1 MRNHP
6 SQEHETMLSKI
17 ESFFL
22 GMPKSK
28 ASLLRAMPIFLL
40 YTASIIFWE
49 LLLHVVLFEELNW
62 RILYVLAF
70 SLFFG
75 LLLTMLT
82 GFLKRRGNTAVLWI
96 CMSLLYLWYACQLV
110 YYQIFGGFISVYM
123 VGMGGEAVTNFF
135 KETVDC
141 VLRNLWLL
149 AVMALPLAVTG
160 FLLRKGLLNLARRR
174 WGCILR
180 QAVVCVLLHLICLWS
195 LMIGGTAAYSIYD
208 VYHNVN
214 TGTDLSIT
222 NLGFLTTLRLEVKF
236 LLMGQEQGNNV
247 DDLVIMD
254 QDDLDDILGGGSET
268 PTDPDGVVKY
278 YDQTMEIDFDALS
291 AQAQAEGDSAMAT
304 LHQYFA
310 SQTPTKTNDFTGL
323 FEGKNLI
330 YMVCE
335 SFSPEVISESMTPT
349 LYKLYNEGIKFTNF
363 YGTYRNVTTNG
374 EYTACLGIFPD
385 LSRSKSDGSFKNSAD
400 NYLPFA
406 LGNIFQSQLGVSS
419 YAYHNYVGSYYAR
432 RYSHPNM
439 GYACKFMNSGMKFT
453 TSWPSSDYE
462 MMQQSVQDYINEDQF
477 HAYYMTF
484 SGHYKYDFVN
494 NPMSIRNQSAVA
506 HLNYS
511 EPVKAYI
518 ACHLELE
525 KAMAYLMEELEK
537 AGKLED
543 TVIVMT
549 TDHFPYGLKVKQYS
563 ELAGETKDNDFG
575 IYENAFICW
584 SYGMEDPIV
593 VDAPCCTVD
602 ILPTLLNL
610 FGFEY
615 DSRLLIGRDVLDPST
630 QHIAILHNGS
640 FITDKV
646 MFNST
651 NGETIYL
658 VDESEVSDL
667 YVQTV
672 TQIIRDRFTVS
683 TAILNNDYY
692 RVVFSP
698 EESS

>member
-1 MRNHP
+1 M
-6 SQEHETMLSKI
+6 
-17 ESFFL
+17 
-22 GMPKSK
+22 
-28 ASLLRAMPIFLL
+28 FLL
-40 YTASIIFWE
+40 YTLSIIFWE
-49 LLLHVVLFEELNW
+49 LLMHFVLFEEGTL
-62 RILYVLAF
+62 RLLYVVGF
-70 SLFFG
+70 SIFFG
-75 LLLTMLT
+75 LVATLLT
-82 GFLKRRGNTAVLWI
+82 GFLKRWGNVAVLWLLM
-96 CMSLLYLWYACQLV
+96 CLLYLWYACQLV
-110 YYQIFGGFISVYM
+110 YYQIFGGFISVYL

-135 KETVDC
+135 KETVAC
-141 VLRNLWLL
+141 VLSNLWLL
-149 AVMALPLAVTG
+149 AVLALPLAVTG
-160 FLLRKGLLNLARRR
+160 VLLRMRRLDTER
-174 WGCILR
+174 RQWGCLAR
-180 QAVVCVLLHLICLWS
+180 QAVVCVALHLLLLAS
-195 LMIGGTAAYSIYD
+195 LNIGGRGAYSMYD

-222 NLGFLTTLRLEVKF
+222 NLGFLTTLRLETKF
-236 LLMGQEQGNNV
+236 LIIGADQDGMG
-247 DDLVIMD
+247 DLTIMD
-254 QDDLDDILGGGSET
+254 DEELEDILGGGEEPSN
-268 PTDPDGVVKY
+268 PDDAVKY
-278 YDQTMEIDFDALS
+278 YDQALEIDFDALI
-291 AQAQAEGDSAMAT
+291 AQAQADGDSAMAT
-304 LHQYFA
+304 LHQYFQ
-310 SQTPTKTNDFTGL
+310 SQKPTKTNDFTGM

-335 SFSPEVISESMTPT
+335 SFSPEVISKEMTPT
-349 LYKLYNEGIKFTNF
+349 LYKLANEGIKFNNF

-385 LSRSKSDGSFKNSAD
+385 LSRKKSDGSFKNSAD
-400 NYLPFA
+400 NYLPYA
-406 LGNIFQSQLGVSS
+406 LGNVFQSQLGITSH
-419 YAYHNYVGSYYAR
+419 AYHNYVGSYYAR
-432 RYSHPNM
+432 RNSHPNM
-439 GYACKFMNSGMKFT
+439 GYVCKFMNSGMKFT
-453 TSWPSSDYE
+453 SSWPSSDYE
-462 MMQQSVQDYINEDQF
+462 MMQQSVGDYINEEQF

-494 NPMSIRNQSAVA
+494 NPMCIRNKAAVE
-506 HLNYS
+506 HLNCS

-525 KAMAYLMEELEK
+525 KAMAYLMDELEK

-584 SYGMEDPIV
+584 SGGMEDPIE
-593 VDAPCCTVD
+593 VDTPCCTVD

-651 NGETIYL
+651 KGETIYL
-658 VDESEVSDL
+658 VDKSEVSDK
-667 YVQTV
+667 YVDTV
-672 TQIIRDRFTVS
+672 TQLIRDRFTVS
-683 TAILNNDYY
+683 TAILNEDYY
-692 RVVFSP
+692 RVVFP
-698 EESS
+698 TA